1 LALKQFKKA
10 FSILP
15 PNHEPNFFYSVCL
28 LKCRYLSEAV
38 NEFQRLIYWP
48 ANGSLYLF
56 GNVIGSIAY
65 WPVQA
70 VKAHY
75 WLGVAYEQQGKKKEA
90 VKEYKKFLEI
100 WKDAD
105 FDSPEITD
113 ANRRVLK
120 LSDKLK

>member
-1 LALKQFKKA
+1 
-10 FSILP
+10 
-15 PNHEPNFFYSVCL
+15 
-28 LKCRYLSEAV
+28 
-38 NEFQRLIYWP
+38 
-48 ANGSLYLF
+48 LF

-75 WLGVAYEQQGKKKEA
+75 WLGVAYEQQGNKKEA
-90 VKEYKKFLEI
+90 VKEYKKFLKI

-120 LSDKLK
+120 LSDKIK